1 MEIQAIEG
9 LEKLFGRM
17 RDYQISVAFDTGD
30 WETISGA
37 TNSGEP
43 YLLYWGSTGVTLW
56 ANPKSQ
62 IFKSSLS
69 G

>member
-1 MEIQAIEG
+1 MDIQAIEG
-9 LEKLFGRM
+9 LEKLFEKT

-30 WETISGA
+30 RDTISGA

-43 YLLYWGSTGVTLW
+43 YLLYWGSTGVILW

-62 IFKSSLS
+62 IFRSSLS

>member
-1 MEIQAIEG
+1 METQAIEG
-9 LEKLFGRM
+9 LEKVFGKM
-17 RDYQISVAFDTGD
+17 RNYQISVAFDTGD
-30 WETISGA
+30 RETISGA

-43 YLLYWGSTGVTLW
+43 NLLYWGCTGVILW

-62 IFKSSLS
+62 IFRSSLS